1 MNLLLLL
8 SRDWVLLARGLHVLK
23 DRALD
28 LAAAAPLQVHQ
39 LPGPPLVPRVGR
51 LLAAVE
57 ALYYRMQGLT
67 SERLS

>member
-28 LAAAAPLQVHQ
+28 LAAAAPFQVHQ